1 MTRNFSNAVSLALIG
16 AGALA
21 WAGAGHAVVRNVE
34 SDVPLN
40 PLGINR
46 SPYGEVF
53 AMAMQGPIDTV
64 FHRGATDDYGH
75 RHDGNSAGEDRGNLA
90 ESKSMQPDAGS
101 GDLRSRFRN
110 FITGMAKAST
120 TRTNKRPASKA
131 HDIYIR
137 RNVED
142 KLRFAYQLDP
152 SHYGNYNS
160 YHFFLTEPRMGTR
173 PELTPG
179 AAKLA
184 DDTIRYCLKESYD
197 PRPALTAAAAACNVL
212 HLLFDDAWQEQPRF
226 TVSQMRQTL
235 ALLDHC
241 IARHFE
247 LFQKWEADGGKD
259 LLSAMRVLEMEER
272 LGFVIKIRDA
282 AEVTIDRFESTP
294 HATQV
299 SN

>member
-1 MTRNFSNAVSLALIG
+1 MSRNSSNAVSFALIG
-16 AGALA
+16 AGVLA
-21 WAGAGHAVVRNVE
+21 WAGAGHSVVRNDE
-34 SDVPLN
+34 LDVPLN

-64 FHRGATDDYGH
+64 FHRGASDDYGH
-75 RHDGNSAGEDRGNLA
+75 NHGVEKKENS
-90 ESKSMQPDAGS
+90 STKSIANS
-101 GDLRSRFRN
+101 GDLRSSFQTY
-110 FITGMAKAST
+110 ISEMAEAST
-120 TRTNKRPASKA
+120 ARTNKRPTSKA
-131 HDIYIR
+131 HDFYIR
-137 RNVED
+137 RQVED

-160 YHFFLTEPRMGTR
+160 YHFFLTEPLMGTR
-173 PELTPG
+173 PELTPS

-184 DDTIRYCLKESYD
+184 DETIRYCLKESYD
-197 PRPALTAAAAACNVL
+197 PRPALTAAAAACNVM
-212 HLLFDDAWQEQPRF
+212 HLLFDDARQEQPRF

-247 LFQKWEADGGKD
+247 LFAKWESDGGKD
-259 LLSAMRVLEMEER
+259 LLSPMRILEMEER
-272 LGFVIKIRDA
+272 LSFVLKIRDA
-282 AEVTIDRFESTP
+282 AEVTINRFESTP
-294 HATQV
+294 HAAQA